1 MSHGRRLR
9 LLLVP
14 ILLLAS
20 CERADPQ
27 PSGVRIGM
35 TYGTVQAVASLVG
48 WDINDAYR
56 RAVGASGGQI
66 VELSVFDDDEEI
78 AAKLNTLHG
87 ILIPGGL
94 DVEPRRYAEAEDEKL
109 ELTDGRLDALEF
121 RVLEFARQRSLPV
134 LAICRGHQV
143 LNVFRGGSLYQ
154 DIPSQYAEAPRA
166 TVHRIMDEGLIYDSP
181 LPCTHDLEIKRD
193 TRLFQ
198 LLQESRIEVN
208 SYHHQAIKGLGK
220 GLRVA
225 AVSPDGLPEAIEGSG
240 ERFVLGV
247 QFHPEM
253 LFEEVPRFAEIFGA
267 FVAEAMAWG
276 DS

>member
-1 MSHGRRLR
+1 
-9 LLLVP
+9 
-14 ILLLAS
+14 
-20 CERADPQ
+20 
-27 PSGVRIGM
+27 
-35 TYGTVQAVASLVG
+35 
-48 WDINDAYR
+48 
-56 RAVGASGGQI
+56 
-66 VELSVFDDDEEI
+66 
-78 AAKLNTLHG
+78 
-87 ILIPGGL
+87 
-94 DVEPRRYAEAEDEKL
+94 
-109 ELTDGRLDALEF
+109 
-121 RVLEFARQRSLPV
+121 
-134 LAICRGHQV
+134 
-143 LNVFRGGSLYQ
+143 
-154 DIPSQYAEAPRA
+154 
-166 TVHRIMDEGLIYDSP
+166 MDEGLIYDSP

>member
-1 MSHGRRLR
+1 
-9 LLLVP
+9 
-14 ILLLAS
+14 
-20 CERADPQ
+20 
-27 PSGVRIGM
+27 M
-35 TYGTVQAVASLVG
+35 TYGTVQAVAAFVG

-56 RAVGASGGQI
+56 RAIGASGGQI

-78 AAKLNTLHG
+78 AAKLSTLHG

-94 DVEPRRYAEAEDEKL
+94 DIEPRRYAEAQDEKL
-109 ELTDGRLDALEF
+109 EFTDGRLDSLEF
-121 RVLEFARQRSLPV
+121 RILEFARQRSLPV
-134 LAICRGHQV
+134 LAICRGHQL

-154 DIPSQYAEAPRA
+154 DIPSQYAEAPRP
-166 TVHRIMDEGLIYDSP
+166 TVHRILDEGLIYDAP

-198 LLQESRIEVN
+198 LLQVDTIGVN

-220 GLRVA
+220 GLDVV
-225 AVSPDGLPEAIEGSG
+225 AVSPDGLPESIEGRG

-253 LFEEVPRFAEIFGA
+253 MFEETPRFGAIFEA
-267 FVAEAMAWG
+267 FIAEALAWTPTQ
-276 DS
+276 